1 MSLESGS
8 KLGPY
13 EIIAPVGAGG
23 MGEVYKAKDTR
34 LDRTVAIKVLPS
46 HLADNAR
53 LRDRFEREARAVS
66 SLNHPHICT
75 LYDIG
80 SQDGV
85 DFLVLEYL
93 EGETLADRLKRGAL
107 PLDQALR
114 TGIEVADALDKAHR
128 QGVVH
133 RDLKPGNIML
143 TKSGAKL
150 LDFGLAKLA
159 GAEGGSVES
168 ALPTQQKSLTAEGSI
183 LGTLQYMAPEQLEGK
198 EADARTDLFAFGAVV
213 YEMLTG
219 KRAFEGK
226 SQASLIAA
234 IMEHDPAPMS
244 ELQPMTPPVLDRVIK
259 KCLAKEPDRRW
270 QSAGDL
276 HDELKWIAEGGR
288 AASQVES
295 SGVRRSIPG
304 GLALVLVGLLLGA
317 ILAGVAV
324 WGLTRPAPL
333 PVTRFAIHL
342 PPSDKFERDLGG
354 LAISPD
360 GQNLVYAARRGSGTT
375 QLYVRPM
382 QRLDAMPIR
391 GTEGALGPFFS
402 PDGQWIGF
410 LSDGKLKKV
419 SLTGGP
425 ALTLCDEPS
434 SFGGASWGPDDTIFF
449 FSGPEEEPELSRVS
463 ASGGTPEPVVTLEP
477 GEEGQ
482 GPLWPEILPG
492 GKAVLYTAWRG
503 GPDNASI
510 AVQSLET
517 GERRTLVEGGTYAR
531 YVPTGHIVFA
541 RGALLAGSLLA
552 APFDLERLEI
562 TGSPVP
568 VLENLA
574 MYFGATAQFG
584 LSRDGTLVYVSGT
597 VSSDKLLVWVDR
609 QGVERPLT
617 ETLRAYRDPRLS
629 PDGRRLAVTIL
640 DPKGEDVWVLEL
652 GRGTLTRLTL
662 GEGRSTRP
670 LWSPDGER
678 VLFAS
683 DRVEDDFNIF
693 SQPADG
699 SGAAEQLTAWGS
711 VPTSV
716 SSDGKTIVF
725 RQNSGT
731 TGRDIGMV
739 RVEGE
744 RQPEM
749 LLQTPF
755 DEHTGMLSPEDRWLA
770 YVSNE
775 SGREEIYLTPFP
787 GPGGK
792 RQISTEGG
800 TEPLWS
806 RDGRELFY
814 RSGEKTMAVAIST
827 EPELT
832 AGKPTLLF
840 EGLYETGMGLGPNP
854 GSNYDVAP
862 DGRFVVIRDQG
873 SGLAQI
879 NVVLNWFEEL
889 KRLVPTDN

>member
-1 MSLESGS
+1 MSLTPGA
-8 KLGPY
+8 KLGSY

-93 EGETLADRLKRGAL
+93 EGETLADRLKKGAL
-107 PLDQALR
+107 PFDQALR

-198 EADARTDLFAFGAVV
+198 EADARTDIFAFGTVL
-213 YEMLTG
+213 YEMVTG
-219 KRAFEGK
+219 RRAFQGK
-226 SQASLIAA
+226 SQASLIGA
-234 IMEHDPAPMS
+234 ILKDDPQPMS
-244 ELQPMTPPVLDRVIK
+244 ELQSMSPPALDRVVK
-259 KCLAKEPDRRW
+259 KCLAKDPEDRW
-270 QSAGDL
+270 QGAHDL
-276 HDELKWIAEGGR
+276 MDELKWIAEGGGT
-288 AASQVES
+288 ALKAETSA
-295 SGVRRSIPG
+295 VRRSIPG
-304 GLALVLVGLLLGA
+304 GLSVLLAVLLLGA
-317 ILAGVAV
+317 VLASVAV
-324 WGLTRPAPL
+324 WSVMRPGPAAPL

-342 PPSDKFERDLGG
+342 PPGDEFVRVGGG

-360 GQNLVYAARRGSGTT
+360 GQNFVYLARRGSGTP

-382 QRLDAMPIR
+382 RQLEATPLP
-391 GTEGALGPFFS
+391 GTEGALDAFFS

-410 LSDGKLKKV
+410 WAGGKLKKV
-419 SLTGGP
+419 PLTGGP
-425 ALTLCDEPS
+425 PSILCDV
-434 SFGGASWGPDDTIFF
+434 GILQGASWGPDDTIFF
-449 FSGPEEEPELSRVS
+449 SQGFAVASELLRVS
-463 ASGGTPEPVVTLEP
+463 ASGGTPEPVTVLDP

-482 GPLWPEILPG
+482 GQRWPEILPG
-492 GKAVLYTAWRG
+492 GKAVLYTVWRSSF
-503 GPDNASI
+503 DDASI

-517 GERRTLVEGGTYAR
+517 GGRRILVEGGTFPR

-541 RGALLAGSLLA
+541 RGSTLAGSLLA
-552 APFDLERLEI
+552 VPFDLERLEI

-568 VLENLA
+568 VLEDV
-574 MYFGATAQFG
+574 GTAGQFS
-584 LSRDGTLVYVSGT
+584 LSRDGSLIYASGT
-597 VSSDKLLVWVDR
+597 VLSNNLLVWVDR
-609 QGVERPLT
+609 QGVERSVT
-617 ETLRAYRDPRLS
+617 EILRAYRDPRLS

-640 DPKGEDVWVLEL
+640 DAKGEDVWVLDL
-652 GRGTLTRLTL
+652 GRGTLTRLTF

-678 VLFAS
+678 ILFGS
-683 DRVEDDFNIF
+683 NRVEGTNNIF
-693 SQPADG
+693 SQFADG
-699 SGAAEQLTAWGS
+699 SGTAEQLTTGAWR

-716 SSDGKTIVF
+716 SSDGRTIVF
-725 RQNSGT
+725 RQNSDM
-731 TGRDIGMV
+731 GRDIGMV
-739 RVEGE
+739 RLEGE
-744 RQPEM
+744 RKLEM
-749 LLQTPF
+749 LLQTSF
-755 DEHTGMLSPEDRWLA
+755 EEHTGMLSPDDRWLA

-792 RQISTEGG
+792 WQISTEGG

-814 RSGEKTMAVAIST
+814 RSGEKMMAVAIST

-832 AGKPTLLF
+832 PGKPTLLF
-840 EGLYETGMGLGPNP
+840 EGRYQTGLVGASP
-854 GSNYDVAP
+854 GSNYDVAR
-862 DGRFVVIRDQG
+862 DGRFVMIRAEEG
-873 SGLAQI
+873 SGPTQI